1 MYASLQNFFQDFVKC
16 TVSPTQSLSLS
27 VTVQTCRI
35 TSGQSN
41 ITNILWKYMY
51 WNSYYAFIVLHH

>member
-16 TVSPTQSLSLS
+16 TVSPTQSLSL
-27 VTVQTCRI
+27 TVETRRV

-41 ITNILWKYMY
+41 ITYTLCTYMY
-51 WNSYYAFIVLHH
+51 